1 MNTETINREA
11 LALPV
16 QERAELAER
25 LLSSLDSLSET
36 EVEQLWVKEA
46 VRRAAE
52 IDSGV
57 TRLIPAQLVR
67 VEAQALLK

>member
-25 LLSSLDSLSET
+25 LLSSLDSLSEA